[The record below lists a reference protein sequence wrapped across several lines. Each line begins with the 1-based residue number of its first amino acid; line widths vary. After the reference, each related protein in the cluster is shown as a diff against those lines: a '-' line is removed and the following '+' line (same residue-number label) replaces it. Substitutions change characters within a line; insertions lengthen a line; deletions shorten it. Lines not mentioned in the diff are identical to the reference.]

1 MIKVEKNFEDIPK
14 ILNSKNRKDAFSQN
28 LKDKAFNHGKTLY
41 KPRELKNRL
50 HKIYNLKCVYCED
63 TLLNTPKHIE
73 HYRPKDIYYWLAYSW
88 DNLFLC
94 CTSCNGS
101 KGVNFEVKNKKILY
115 TDETYKDIHSLG
127 DNYDILEKPMLINP
141 EKEDV
146 LKDLTFDDKAQI
158 FSSNDRV
165 SYTLDICNLR
175 RDELRVLREEIL
187 TDFVIRI
194 ERHYNNFKIKKDLTR
209 FEPDIETFIENCN
222 KGNKFYSF
230 RYFILNNPE
239 VFFKKVPIQKIVKLI
254 IKKLS
259 KNEK

>member
-1 MIKVEKNFEDIPK
+1 
-14 ILNSKNRKDAFSQN
+14 
-28 LKDKAFNHGKTLY
+28 LY
-41 KPRELKNRL
+41 
-50 HKIYNLKCVYCED
+50 KIYNLKCVYCED
-63 TLLNTPKHIE
+63 TLLNVPKHIE

-101 KGVNFEVKNKKILY
+101 KGVNFEVKNQKISY
-115 TDETYKDIHSLG
+115 TNETYKDIHSLG

-146 LKDLTFDDKAQI
+146 LKDLIFDNKAQI
-158 FSSNDRV
+158 FSNNDRV
-165 SYTLDICNLR
+165 SYTLDICNIR
-175 RDELRVLREEIL
+175 RDELRGLREEIL
-187 TDFVIRI
+187 TDFVNSI
-194 ERHYNNFKIKKDLTR
+194 EKHYNIFKIKKDLTR
-209 FEPDIETFIENCN
+209 FEPDIESFIENCH

-239 VFFKKVPIQKIVKLI
+239 VFFKKIPIQNIVKTI